1 MKIKLDD
8 VTIINNDVLEDC
20 DLESAKL
27 GLEIQSWARLFF
39 NNNPTRD
46 KVEIER

>member
-1 MKIKLDD
+1 MKIKIDN
-8 VTIINNDVLEDC
+8 VTIINNDILEDC

-27 GLEIQSWARLFF
+27 GLEIQAWAKLFF
-39 NNNPTRD
+39 NNNSTHN